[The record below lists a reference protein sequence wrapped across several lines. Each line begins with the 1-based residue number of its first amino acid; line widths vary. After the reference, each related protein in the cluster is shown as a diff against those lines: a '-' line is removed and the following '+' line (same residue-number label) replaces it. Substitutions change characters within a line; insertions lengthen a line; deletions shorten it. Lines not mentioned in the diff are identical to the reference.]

1 MLIYTLKIKTK
12 NLKVRLFKGVVSEK
26 VAFGRTFIFFFMHF
40 DFFSLQVFLYIAKK
54 QHIFTL
60 FYRTLRLYFLK
71 EEEQN
76 PSMVPKALRI
86 NPKSCPRPSRPG

>member
-12 NLKVRLFKGVVSEK
+12 NLKVKLVKGVVSEK
-26 VAFGRTFIFFFMHF
+26 VVFGRTFIFFFMHF

-86 NPKSCPRPSRPG
+86 KPKSCPRPSRPG